1 MATDAFSPLTST
13 HHSLFHAL
21 ETYLTYIKDRLAC
34 AAAECHKQ
42 GPSGWNSWMLATRH
56 VRQLAETLCGVM
68 LWVSGLLPCV
78 SENVF
83 IFFCTAGKLS
93 RRQCPPIACIRFTH
107 ALAWSILGHFVNV
120 SEPASSFSNRL
131 GLYSQPSFRSFSE
144 PPSIMVR
151 LSWY

>member
-1 MATDAFSPLTST
+1 MATNAFSPLTST

-68 LWVSGLLPCV
+68 LWVSGSIALRIRKRVHLFLHSRQALP
-78 SENVF
+78 
-83 IFFCTAGKLS
+83 T
-93 RRQCPPIACIRFTH
+93 PM
-107 ALAWSILGHFVNV
+107 
-120 SEPASSFSNRL
+120 SSHRVHP
-131 GLYSQPSFRSFSE
+131 LYSRTYMVNSWPFWQRLRASIILLQSPWLIFSVKLPLLFCASFNHG
-144 PPSIMVR
+144 
-151 LSWY
+151 